1 MAHVSRSFAVVSRAD
16 AFGELGRSWIW
27 LLVLGIL
34 SAILGVVGLGM
45 TFFLTLA
52 SVLYV
57 GVLVMIV
64 GVVQVVHA
72 TKCSG
77 WKSVVLHVLIGL
89 LYVVAGFV
97 IVARP
102 LLASLVLTWTLACIL
117 IAVGVLRLVMAI
129 QHRALQGGTWT
140 LLAGAAT
147 VLLGL
152 MILARWPTDALW
164 VIGLFLA
171 IELIANGVSAIFVAL
186 AARAAGLS
194 RAMPRPAAWVTRT

>member
-1 MAHVSRSFAVVSRAD
+1 MAQVSRSWAVVSRAD
-16 AFGELGRSWIW
+16 AFGELGRNWIW

-45 TFFLTLA
+45 AFFLTLA
-52 SVLYV
+52 SVLYF

-72 TKCSG
+72 AKCSG

-194 RAMPRPAAWVTRT
+194 RAMPRPAVSGTGT

>member
-1 MAHVSRSFAVVSRAD
+1 
-16 AFGELGRSWIW
+16 

-72 TKCSG
+72 AKCSG

-129 QHRALQGGTWT
+129 QHRALQGATWT